1 MMLYPSIDKLLE
13 KVPSKY
19 SLIILASKRSHD
31 LQVYQNPQLDKY
43 ESVKAV
49 GKSLEE
55 VIDGKLYI
63 KEDLSRNYYEDVCM
77 QFIS

>member
-1 MMLYPSIDKLLE
+1 MMLHPSIDKLLE

-31 LQVYQNPQLDKY
+31 MQLNKNHQLDKY
-43 ESVKAV
+43 ESVKSV

-55 VIDGKLYI
+55 VIAGKL
-63 KEDLSRNYYEDVCM
+63 
-77 QFIS
+77 FIREEE

>member
-13 KVPSKY
+13 RVPSKY

-31 LQVYQNPQLDKY
+31 LQVYQKPQLDKY

-63 KEDLSRNYYEDVCM
+63 KED
-77 QFIS
+77 